1 MCCRVGAL
9 RTHTRRCVQ
18 VTNADQWTLRVEPAA
33 ALRLAAKFG
42 WHESVA
48 NHFSAAVS
56 GDGKQLLLNPRWQH
70 FASLR
75 ARVAAPR
82 ADAAATMRQIR
93 APGVFMGICTNAS
106 LMRAYCCI
114 VVRLTL
120 PRWRHLPTPLSISF
134 VRTRYAFSI
143 ALQSMRAL
151 PALQTM
157 MRKGNGSLRAL
168 AIGM

>member
-75 ARVAAPR
+75 ARELLRLARMLLRPCARSERLEYSWEFAQTPRSCARIAALSFALHYRVGGTYRRHCPSHLSEHGTLFQSR
-82 ADAAATMRQIR
+82 CNRCGLYRHCRQ
-93 APGVFMGICTNAS
+93 
-106 LMRAYCCI
+106 
-114 VVRLTL
+114 
-120 PRWRHLPTPLSISF
+120 
-134 VRTRYAFSI
+134 
-143 ALQSMRAL
+143 
-151 PALQTM
+151 
-157 MRKGNGSLRAL
+157 
-168 AIGM
+168 